1 MSEQHIRTFARA
13 ASWRIIAT
21 IVTAIWSGLNAAII
35 INVILTVLHYVH
47 ERVWLKIKWGKN
59 DETSDNTKSD

>member
-47 ERVWLKIKWGKN
+47 ERVWLKIKWGKQ
-59 DETSDNTKSD
+59 DEL